1 MSLNSFDSRST
12 LKVGSK
18 EYEIYRLDALDKQG
32 ISTKHLP
39 YSLRI
44 LLENLLR
51 TEDGRNVTKDEIRAL
66 AAWNKN
72 SQPDKEIAFTP
83 SRVLLQ
89 DFTGVPCV
97 VDLAAMRDAMQQLGG
112 DPSLIN
118 PLQPVELVIDH
129 SVQVDEFGTA
139 NAFDMNALL
148 EFQRNK
154 ERYSFLRW
162 GQTGFRNLAIVP
174 PDTGIVHQVN
184 LEYLARVVFVQDG
197 NVQETSRVQK
207 SNGPQKSN
215 HKRLAYPDTL
225 VGTDSHTTMING
237 LGVLGWGVGG
247 IEAEAAMLGQPVSM
261 LIPLVV
267 GVKLTGRLREGAT
280 ATDLVLTITE
290 MLRKHG
296 VVGKFVEYF
305 GLGLRD
311 LPLADRATIA
321 NMSPEYGATCGIFP
335 IDKESLRYLRLTGRS
350 EEQIALVEAYSRE
363 QGLFHHEKT
372 PEAEYSELL
381 ALDLATVEPSLAGP
395 RRPQDRVVLSQA
407 RESFQKALPSLLKP
421 KSSAATASATATQT
435 AKVGSSATWEQE
447 GGSPAAVGVEDPSVH
462 QHVPQSVKNSLRHGS
477 VVIAAITSCTNTSNP
492 SVLIAAGLLAR
503 KAVEKGLAVPPWVK
517 SSLAPGSKVVT
528 DYLEKAG
535 LTPYLEKL
543 KFHLVGYGCTTCI
556 GNSGPLPEEVSQA
569 IDEKELVVASVLSG
583 NRNFEGR
590 INSEVRANYLM
601 SPPLVVAFALAGR
614 IDADLRKEA
623 IGKGKDG
630 QPVFLADIW
639 PSQRE
644 VEETM
649 AQSISPAMF
658 TKSYARVFEGDE
670 RWRGLAV
677 PKGETYA
684 WEKDSTYIRR
694 APYFEGMT
702 IQASPVE
709 EISGARVLAVLGD
722 SVTTDHISPAGSIKK
737 DSPAGKYL
745 QEHGVKPADF
755 NSYGSRRGNHEVMV
769 RGTFANLRLR
779 NKLVSVEGGFTRHL
793 PSGQEMSIFEASQK
807 YLAQGTALVILAGKE
822 YGSGSSRDWAAKGPS
837 LLGVRAVIAESY
849 ERIHRSNLVGMGV
862 IPLQFAAGQNAES
875 LKLTG
880 EEVFDITGV
889 CDVVEHFAA
898 GRQVKIR
905 AKDKGGVIEFNAL
918 VRIDTPQ
925 EALYYANG
933 GILQYVLRQLLTAKP
948 TPQAVA
954 V

>member
-1 MSLNSFDSRST
+1 MSVNSFNSRSS
-12 LKVGSK
+12 LKVGNK
-18 EYEIYRLDALDKQG
+18 EYEIHRLDALDRQG
-32 ISTKHLP
+32 IPTKHLP
-39 YSLRI
+39 FSLRI

-51 TEDGRNVTKDEIRAL
+51 TEDGRNVTSEEVRAL

-72 SQPDKEIAFTP
+72 SHPDKEIAFTP

-97 VDLAAMRDAMQQLGG
+97 VDLAAMRDAMKQLGG
-112 DPSLIN
+112 DPGLIN

-129 SVQVDEFGTA
+129 SVQVDEFGSA

-184 LEYLARVVFVQDG
+184 LEYLARVVFVHESPG
-197 NVQETSRVQK
+197 KRV
-207 SNGPQKSN
+207 
-215 HKRLAYPDTL
+215 AYPDTL

-305 GLGLRD
+305 GPGLRD

-350 EEQIALVEAYSRE
+350 AEQIALVEAYARE
-363 QGLFHHEKT
+363 QGLFHDQKT

-381 ALDLATVEPSLAGP
+381 TLDLATVEPSLAGP
-395 RRPQDRVVLSQA
+395 KRPQDRVVLSQA
-407 RESFQKALPSLLKP
+407 GESFQKALPSLIKP
-421 KSSAATASATATQT
+421 KSAEQT
-435 AKVGSSATWEQE
+435 AAPTVADGPRWEQE
-447 GGSPAAVGVEDPSVH
+447 GGSPTAIGVEDPNVH
-462 QHVPQSVKNSLRHGS
+462 EHVPAAVKGSLKHGS

-492 SVLIAAGLLAR
+492 SVLIGAGLLAK
-503 KAVEKGLAVPPWVK
+503 KAVEKGLTVPPWVK
-517 SSLAPGSKVVT
+517 TSLAPGSKVVR

-535 LTPYLEKL
+535 LMAYLEKL

-556 GNSGPLPEEVSQA
+556 GNSGPLPAEVSQA

-614 IDADLRKEA
+614 IDIDMRKDPL
-623 IGKGKDG
+623 GKGKDG
-630 QPVFLADIW
+630 QPVYLADIW
-639 PSQRE
+639 PGSRE
-644 VEETM
+644 VEETIQ
-649 AQSISPAMF
+649 QSISSEMF
-658 TKSYARVFEGDE
+658 AKSYGDVFKGDE

-677 PKGETYA
+677 PQGETYA
-684 WEKDSTYIRR
+684 WDKESTYIRR
-694 APYFEGMT
+694 APYFDAMDVKP
-702 IQASPVE
+702 APVQ
-709 EISGARVLAVLGD
+709 EIKKARVLAVLGD

-769 RGTFANLRLR
+769 RGTFANVRLR
-779 NKLVSVEGGFTRHL
+779 NKLVATEGGFTRHL
-793 PSGQEMSIFEASQK
+793 PSGQEMSIFDASEK
-807 YLAQGTALVILAGKE
+807 YRASGTPLLILAGKE
-822 YGSGSSRDWAAKGPS
+822 YGSGSSRDWAAKGPA

-849 ERIHRSNLVGMGV
+849 ERIHRSNLVGMG
-862 IPLQFAAGQNAES
+862 ILPLQFPAGQNAES

-880 EEVFDITGV
+880 AEVYEITGIR
-889 CDVVEHFAA
+889 DVVEHFAA
-898 GRQVKIR
+898 GRTVKVR
-905 AKDKGGVIEFNAL
+905 ASVRGKDPIEFHPV

-925 EALYYANG
+925 EAQYFANG
-933 GILQYVLRQLLTAKP
+933 GILQYVLRQLLATK
-948 TPQAVA
+948 PQAVG